1 MMMFSI
7 RLVLGAS
14 AFIGHTAATGEVSE
28 YLNSIPV
35 VMNPNGVACQD
46 EFHITSARLCVMA
59 AKRIKIKRMKIN
71 TSSKK
76 APYGCS
82 LRGKTVYF
90 SLDKNKKPP
99 QKWVTPICRI
109 LPVCCTCDPD
119 FPSSVPT
126 LMPTITVEPS
136 VESSKI
142 PSLMPSFTVEP
153 TSTMDPSSTFSFNEN
168 QMIKRASDENDYNG
182 IVAKPPTDY
191 VLSFKIMPWN
201 ARKCNVFYYDNI
213 MHITTGDTCCAYG
226 TKVPAVYFKGC
237 TTKLIV
243 STGYNIDGNPG
254 YSGGV
259 PGYVSSKELTINT
272 EYDIEIRVVGN
283 TFTFSIDGIVDYTK
297 YIGDRS
303 PLLDVKVYIGNPW
316 APAADASIRN
326 VYFGPA

>member
-14 AFIGHTAATGEVSE
+14 AFIGHTAATDEVSAE

-35 VMNPNGVACQD
+35 VMNPYGVACQD

-71 TSSKK
+71 ITPKQS
-76 APYGCS
+76 PYGCS

-99 QKWVTPICRI
+99 KKWVTPICRI

-126 LMPTITVEPS
+126 LMPTVTVEPS
-136 VESSKI
+136 VDSSKI

-153 TSTMDPSSTFSFNEN
+153 TSTIDPSSTFSFNEN
-168 QMIKRASDENDYNG
+168 HLIKRASDENDYNG

-191 VLSFKIMPWN
+191 VMSFKITPWS
-201 ARKCNVFYYDNI
+201 RLPLSDFWGNI
-213 MHITTGDTCCAYG
+213 MHITTGERCCAYG
-226 TKVPAVYFKGC
+226 TRVPAVYFYKK
-237 TTKLIV
+237 TKRIAV
-243 STGYNIDGNPG
+243 ITGYNLDGNPG
-254 YSGGV
+254 LY
-259 PGYVSSKELTINT
+259 PGYLSSKELTIQT
-272 EYDIEIRVVGN
+272 EYDVEIRVVGN
-283 TFTFSIDGIVDYTK
+283 NFTLSIDGIVDITK

-316 APAADASIRN
+316 ERAADASIRN